1 MKSIQIAALVAC
13 LAMPAA
19 ATTFGPYSSLVV
31 FGDSLSDP
39 GNAAAA
45 LGSAWNY
52 TAYPKGQF
60 TNADVW
66 AAQLGATFGS
76 GTNFAV
82 GGATAA
88 APHPPSPTLGQEIAA
103 FGAAAPSLG
112 TNPLTAIWIGGN
124 DFLGLLESATPP
136 TGQQVTDTTTA
147 AIGAIDAGIGQL
159 HASGLKNFVVFGL
172 PDLGKLPGVVG
183 DPALSAQVSQ
193 ISATY
198 NTYLA
203 GSLAPL
209 AGALPGATIDY
220 FDVNALFATV
230 LGDPG
235 AFGITDTT
243 TPCVVGGTVC
253 SDPDSHLFYDGVHP
267 TQPIHSLIAATFKA
281 TYAPVAPVP
290 LPAGLGLLLG
300 AVALLGGLGMRKR
313 SWT

>member
-1 MKSIQIAALVAC
+1 MKSIKIAALVAC

-19 ATTFGPYSSLVV
+19 ATTFGTYSSLVV

-45 LGSAWNY
+45 LGGAWNY
-52 TAYPKGQF
+52 TAYPTGQF
-60 TNADVW
+60 TNANVW

-88 APHPPSPTLGQEIAA
+88 ASHPPSPTLAQEITA
-103 FGAAAPSLG
+103 FGAAAASLG
-112 TNPLTAIWIGGN
+112 ANPLTAIWIGGN
-124 DFLGLLESATPP
+124 DFLGLLESPTPP
-136 TGQQVTDTTTA
+136 TAQQVSDTTTA
-147 AIGAIDAGIGQL
+147 AIGAIDSGIGQL
-159 HASGLKNFVVFGL
+159 YAAGLKNFVIFGL

-183 DPALSAQVSQ
+183 NPTLSAQVSA

-209 AGALPGATIDY
+209 AGTLPGATIDY
-220 FDVNALFATV
+220 FDINGLFSTV
-230 LGDPG
+230 LGNPG

-243 TPCVVGGTVC
+243 TPCVVAGTVC
-253 SDPDSHLFYDGVHP
+253 SDPNTHLFYDSVHP
-267 TQPIHSLIAATFKA
+267 TQPVHTLIADTFRA

-290 LPAGLGLLLG
+290 LPAGMGLLLG